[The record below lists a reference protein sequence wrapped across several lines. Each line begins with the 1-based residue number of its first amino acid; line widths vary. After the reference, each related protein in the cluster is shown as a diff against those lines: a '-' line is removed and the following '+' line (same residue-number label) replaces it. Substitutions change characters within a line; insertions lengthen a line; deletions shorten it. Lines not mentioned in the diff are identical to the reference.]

1 MIEEGEQDYR
11 KYLDPKVLAGISGLE
26 LRARLIIEGFF
37 SGMHHS
43 PHHGVSVEFADHR
56 SYTQGDDLRHVDWKV
71 FGKTDK
77 YFIKEYEQ
85 ETNLDV
91 LLAVDSSAS
100 MDFKS
105 ESGSMS
111 KYEYATAL
119 GAAIAYL
126 ALQQQDSVGLTQFD
140 EHLHTFIKPSNRVHQ
155 WKEILRELSGRTGL
169 AKTSLS
175 RVLLELSERL
185 SHPMLVIL
193 ISDLFDDPDEVL
205 RGFRHLQHH
214 GHELIVWNIWDP
226 AELDLPLRGPILF
239 EGLEAEGNLLTDPQ
253 TLRDRYIEEV
263 EAFQQSLRAGCGRME
278 VDFER
283 FTTDTSLET
292 VLRAH
297 LVARSAR
304 LRRRSSRVMG
314 GG

>member
-1 MIEEGEQDYR
+1 MEEAVIDYR
-11 KYLDPKVLAGISGLE
+11 KYLDPKVLAGINGLE
-26 LRARLIIEGFF
+26 LRARLIIEGFC

-77 YFIKEYEQ
+77 YYIKEYEQ

-91 LLAVDSSAS
+91 MLAVDASAS
-100 MDFKS
+100 MDFTS
-105 ESGSMS
+105 AGGSMS

-126 ALQQQDSVGLTQFD
+126 ALQQHDAVGATLFD
-140 EHLHTFIKPSNRVHQ
+140 ERLSSFITPSNRADQ
-155 WKEILRELSGRTGL
+155 WKEILRELAGRTGP
-169 AKTSLS
+169 AKTSLR
-175 RVLLELSERL
+175 RVLQELSERL
-185 SHPMLVIL
+185 PHPMLIIL
-193 ISDLFDDPDEVL
+193 ISDLFDDPADVL
-205 RGFRHLQHH
+205 RGFRYLQHN
-214 GHELIVWNIWDP
+214 GHELIVWNLWDP
-226 AELDLPLRGPILF
+226 AELDLPFRGPILF
-239 EGLEAEGNLLTDPQ
+239 EGLEAEGNLLTDPRS
-253 TLRDRYIEEV
+253 LRDRYLQEV
-263 EAFQQSLRAGCGRME
+263 ERFQQHLRTGCGRME
-278 VDFER
+278 VDYELFS
-283 FTTDTSLET
+283 TDTPLDT

-297 LVARSAR
+297 LGARSAR